1 MWNLTRV
8 CIDICP
14 QEVGV
19 EGSYSDQGMCYYVCM
34 TANYYRDPQNK
45 RSCQSG
51 CTFSPVKQY
60 AEDTTWR
67 CLTKCPSYPM
77 QYYADDNLK
86 KCVSTCTLSYR
97 KLEATRVCVQ
107 TCPNGTFFNSDTY
120 QCLSSCPTQTSLGYR
135 LYGDTSSSE
144 GKCVNS
150 TDCPNNTYADDKL
163 GLCVSAC
170 TQNQWIYGKNCV
182 SQCPDGYYGNPNTL
196 KCVVPSDCPSNYFAD
211 NETVACVSVCLG
223 SFGDELAHTC
233 VLTCPNITG
242 QLYYADPVT
251 RKCSTSCTNNT
262 SIQLI
267 KNDINQTC
275 VSECSPGLFFDPFTL
290 NCTPICSNNYYSD
303 NSSRT
308 CVQACPASPPL
319 FG

>member
-135 LYGDTSSSE
+135 LYGDTSSS
-144 GKCVNS
+144 
-150 TDCPNNTYADDKL
+150 
-163 GLCVSAC
+163 
-170 TQNQWIYGKNCV
+170 
-182 SQCPDGYYGNPNTL
+182 
-196 KCVVPSDCPSNYFAD
+196 
-211 NETVACVSVCLG
+211 
-223 SFGDELAHTC
+223 
-233 VLTCPNITG
+233 
-242 QLYYADPVT
+242 
-251 RKCSTSCTNNT
+251 
-262 SIQLI
+262 
-267 KNDINQTC
+267 
-275 VSECSPGLFFDPFTL
+275 
-290 NCTPICSNNYYSD
+290 
-303 NSSRT
+303 
-308 CVQACPASPPL
+308 
-319 FG
+319 